1 MSKQLEKNIDQA
13 KEHRTTTSYV
23 VGFILS
29 LIFTAI
35 PYYMV
40 VNKTVTGRSLLVTIL
55 GFAVLQMLV
64 QIFFFLH
71 LGRGP
76 KPLYI
81 VAFFVSTVGI
91 ILVVV
96 FGSIFI
102 IDHWHY
108 NMAPPKDLATKLAQD
123 EAIGQVGGEK
133 TGACTDLGENHQIII
148 KDGKPNP
155 IRVDAELCDTL
166 SFINEDSKSY
176 DLVFGEKSDPKTYGG
191 ETGIA
196 IRKNYPTTITLNQK
210 TSGILFR
217 DGLDPTLTGSF
228 TVDPH

>member
-1 MSKQLEKNIDQA
+1 MTNQT
-13 KEHRTTTSYV
+13 KEHRTTTSYI
-23 VGFILS
+23 VGFLLS

-40 VNKTVTGRSLLVTIL
+40 VNKTVTGTALLATIL

-76 KPLYI
+76 KPLYN

-102 IDHWHY
+102 MDHLHY
-108 NMAPPKDLATKLAQD
+108 NMAPPKDLTTKLAQD

-133 TGACTDLGENHQIII
+133 TGACTDLGENHQVIIRA
-148 KDGKPNP
+148 GKIYPSH
-155 IRVDAELCDTL
+155 VEAKLCDTL
-166 SFINEDSKSY
+166 SFINEDDKSY
-176 DLVFGEKSDPKTYGG
+176 DFFFDTKSGTKTYGG
-191 ETGIA
+191 ETGVSL
-196 IRKNYPTTITLNQK
+196 RKSYPTTITLNQLH
-210 TSGILFR
+210 SNMVFR
-217 DGLDPTLTGSF
+217 DRVDATMTGDF
-228 TVDPH
+228 TVTPKE